1 MEETEIGEKSKG
13 DIFQVNVSE
22 VSDIIVHCN
31 VVIVFLKN
39 IGNFDRI

>member
-31 VVIVFLKN
+31 VVFNYSPNDYPN
-39 IGNFDRI
+39 II